1 MERMP
6 PESSLIEKTVVAR
19 EHAAAEDAIE
29 AVREEPRYPT
39 GEQWSSFSRW
49 RQSSASSRRDLGS
62 MICTFFHGRRHGIG
76 STPGCATER

>member
-39 GEQWSSFSRW
+39 
-49 RQSSASSRRDLGS
+49 
-62 MICTFFHGRRHGIG
+62 CTFFHGRRHGIG